1 MSNTR
6 NASKVVT
13 NHQAEHSI
21 VLNKSLHEIEL
32 EVWSQ
37 LAADYDAVFA
47 SISTQAIPEML
58 DSLGELKGKKHLD
71 VACGTGHLVA
81 AASQRRAASEGIDFA
96 EPMVEIARAS
106 YPNHV
111 FRTAEAIQLPYDN
124 FSFDAVTCAF
134 GLSHI
139 ENSQAAVDEAYRVL
153 KPGGYFAFT
162 LWFDA
167 ENGNELFQIVNDA
180 FARFVTVPLTLPG
193 SWTRLRF
200 ANVQAC
206 EVITRQSG
214 FSAPIFKKLPIVQEV
229 VAAPLIVALF
239 EKISVRS
246 KMILDSQPRSVQQ
259 HILEY
264 ILSQVEALRR
274 NGIIRLAWPALLTV
288 VQKPVAAGDSHVN
301 P

>member
-6 NASKVVT
+6 NASKAFT
-13 NHQAEHSI
+13 NHPAEHSI
-21 VLNKSLHEIEL
+21 VLSKSLHEIEL

-47 SISTQAIPEML
+47 SISTQAIPDIL

-81 AASQRRAASEGIDFA
+81 AASQRGASSEGIDFA
-96 EPMVEIARAS
+96 ESMVEIAKVS
-106 YPNHV
+106 YPNNV
-111 FRTAEAIQLPYDN
+111 FRTANATQLPYDN
-124 FSFDAVTCAF
+124 FSFDAITCAF

-153 KPGGYFAFT
+153 KPGGYFAFS

-180 FARFVTVPLTLPG
+180 IARFGTVSLTLPE

-200 ANVQAC
+200 ANVLAC
-206 EVITRQSG
+206 EAITRRSG
-214 FSAPIFKKLPIVQEV
+214 FSSPIFKKLPIVQEV
-229 VAAPLIVALF
+229 ITAPRIVALF

-246 KMILDSQPRSVQQ
+246 KIILDRQPRSVQQ
-259 HILEY
+259 QIQEY
-264 ILSQVEALRR
+264 ILSKVEALRR
-274 NGIIRLAWPALLTV
+274 DGMIRLAWPALLTL
-288 VQKPVAAGDSHVN
+288 VQKADTSGESHVN

>member
-1 MSNTR
+1 MSNTQD
-6 NASKVVT
+6 ASKVIT
-13 NHQAEHSI
+13 NHQAEYSI

-37 LAADYDAVFA
+37 LAADYDAIFA
-47 SISTQAIPEML
+47 SISTQAIPDML

-111 FRTAEAIQLPYDN
+111 FRTAEATQLPYDN

-180 FARFVTVPLTLPG
+180 IARFVTVPLTLPG

-206 EVITRQSG
+206 EAITRQSG

-246 KMILDSQPRSVQQ
+246 KMILDSQPGSVQQ
-259 HILEY
+259 KILEY

-288 VQKPVAAGDSHVN
+288 VQKPDASGESHVN

>member
-58 DSLGELKGKKHLD
+58 DSLGELLGKKHLD

-81 AASQRRAASEGIDFA
+81 AASQRQASSEGIDFA
-96 EPMVEIARAS
+96 EPMVEIARVS

-111 FRTAEAIQLPYDN
+111 FRTAEATQLPYDN
-124 FSFDAVTCAF
+124 SSFDAVTCAF

-180 FARFVTVPLTLPG
+180 IARFGTVPLTLPE

-200 ANVQAC
+200 ANEQAC
-206 EVITRQSG
+206 EAITRRSG
-214 FSAPIFKKLPIVQEV
+214 FRSPIFKKLPIVQEV
-229 VAAPLIVALF
+229 TTAPGIVALF

-246 KMILDSQPRSVQQ
+246 KMLLDSQPRSVQGQ
-259 HILEY
+259 IQQY
-264 ILSQVEALRR
+264 ILSKLEARR
-274 NGIIRLAWPALLTV
+274 RDGMIRLAWPALLTL
-288 VQKPVAAGDSHVN
+288 VQKPETSGESHVN

>member
-6 NASKVVT
+6 DASKVVT

-32 EVWSQ
+32 ELWSQ

-47 SISTQAIPEML
+47 SISTQAIPDIL
-58 DSLGELKGKKHLD
+58 DSLGELRGKKHLD

-81 AASQRRAASEGIDFA
+81 AASQRGASSEGIDFA
-96 EPMVEIARAS
+96 EPMVETASAS

-111 FRTAEAIQLPYDN
+111 FRTADATQLPYDN

-162 LWFDA
+162 LWSDA

-180 FARFVTVPLTLPG
+180 FARFVTVSLTLPG
-193 SWTRLRF
+193 SWTQLRF

-206 EVITRQSG
+206 EAITRRSG
-214 FSAPIFKKLPIVQEV
+214 FSSPIFKKLPIVHQAV
-229 VAAPLIVALF
+229 TAPLIVELF

-246 KMILDSQPRSVQQ
+246 KMILKSQPHSVQQ
-259 HILEY
+259 QIQEY
-264 ILSQVEALRR
+264 ILSKIKALRR
-274 NGIIRLAWPALLTV
+274 NGMIRLAWPALLTV
-288 VQKPVAAGDSHVN
+288 VQKPEASGEYHVN